1 MQLASSAS
9 CKPATQPRSHV
20 QKKNPARGATGGG
33 VSAFGPQ
40 GREGYRSRRMSCLNL
55 CAHKVKLSPRY
66 PTQGAQKI
74 TVTAPTARRAVWPT
88 FDIVSRCGG
97 KLPSILDYRCRRHVL
112 RCRAR
117 SPNILAIC
125 RYIPARRAS
134 LTGGSAIGLSA
145 IGAWLGVAA
154 GDGVGCA
161 HSLWL
166 PSESSDVQRSGYTSG
181 TNTGAEPVN
190 VSGRQGTALKW
201 TERSPQPLARFLCC
215 AACRAT

>member
-134 LTGGSAIGLSA
+134 
-145 IGAWLGVAA
+145 
-154 GDGVGCA
+154 
-161 HSLWL
+161 